1 MKRIV
6 FFILLFG
13 LPLLDYAQDSLD
25 RVNYCYYRSKY
36 YSDSDNLCNDNPW
49 ILVYEDDFI
58 GHGLDK
64 SAWITWLPNGG
75 HLRPDNEQQYYN
87 FDGNYE
93 VTNGILS
100 LIAEIEDP
108 PLDRKVYSNKDDDL
122 ILGDGIANRRLF
134 RYSSCN
140 IETKRKFTINGKFE
154 ASVKLP
160 KGKGFWPAFWLFGQS
175 LTYNELDI
183 FEFWN
188 EKNIWGNYDPDKL
201 SKVHHMTSHYESGE
215 QQCHRERNYGI
226 DFSTSFNAFSVDWDR
241 NKIAWYVN
249 SRRKWKRNKLKWGR
263 CIVEANQ
270 SYSTHITHPEEP
282 MCLILNLAIRG
293 NQTDEHIDDSPDANT
308 PFPSSLL
315 VDWVR
320 VWYRMNT
327 ENVVIATPT
336 QCVLDNE
343 LFNAVTGSNVTMDC
357 DYVVPRGQQ
366 LSLSASNTVILKSGF
381 VAEAGSVFNAR
392 SKQPVYD
399 DNDDDDDEDDDDG
412 DYTDDLIDDSADNQI
427 KRENYLTDGFHLS
440 TNGSYSTSNGLCV
453 YPNPSSGV
461 FRVQL
466 PSLVPGKCSVSITN
480 LNGHSVFYTE
490 AAAAENISI
499 DISAL
504 PKGIYLLQV
513 VGLDSEY
520 NNLQK
525 IVLL

>member
-6 FFILLFG
+6 LFILLCG

-25 RVNYCYYRSKY
+25 RVDYCLFQSRY
-36 YSDSDNLCNDNPW
+36 YSHNDTLCNENPW
-49 ILVYEDDFI
+49 ILVFEDDFT

-64 SAWITWLPNGG
+64 SVWFDSLTNGA
-75 HLRPDNEQQYYN
+75 HLRPGIEQQYYT
-87 FDGNYE
+87 FGGNYQI
-93 VTNGILS
+93 TNSKLY
-100 LIAEIEDP
+100 LIAEILDSTLYAIADP
-108 PLDRKVYSNKDDDL
+108 NYGEHDYLSDSIKNGRN
-122 ILGDGIANRRLF
+122 F
-134 RYSSCN
+134 RYTSSN
-140 IETKRKFTINGKFE
+140 IETIRKFNFGRFE

-160 KGKGFWPAFWLFGQS
+160 KGKGFWPAFWLLS
-175 LTYNELDI
+175 TSPRYNELDI

-188 EKNIWGNYDPDKL
+188 EKNIWGNYDPDYL
-201 SKVHHMTSHYESGE
+201 SKVHHMTTHFESAE
-215 QQCHRERNYGI
+215 QQCHKKRNYGI
-226 DFSTSFNAFSVDWDR
+226 DFSTDFNSFCVHWDR

-249 SRRKWKRNKLKWGR
+249 GDRKLKRNKLRWGR

-270 SYSTHITHPEEP
+270 SYDTHISHPEDP
-282 MCLILNLAIRG
+282 MRMILNLAIRG
-293 NQTDEHIDDSPDANT
+293 NDRIPAESPDPNT
-308 PFPSSLL
+308 PFPSSLQI
-315 VDWVR
+315 DWVR
-320 VWYRMNT
+320 VWYHMRMD
-327 ENVVIATPT
+327 EVDIASPT

-343 LFNAVTGSNVTMDC
+343 LFNAVTGINVTMGC

-399 DNDDDDDEDDDDG
+399 DRSDNGDDDDED
-412 DYTDDLIDDSADNQI
+412 YADDLIEDSTDNQI
-427 KRENYLTDGFHLS
+427 ERDNYYLIDGFHLS
-440 TNGSYSTSNGLCV
+440 TNGSYSTSNGLYV
-453 YPNPSSGV
+453 YPNPTNGV

-466 PSLVPGKCSVSITN
+466 PSLVLGQCSVSITE
-480 LNGHSVFYTE
+480 LNGHRVFNAE
-490 AAAAENISI
+490 ATAAENISI

-520 NNLQK
+520 NNIQK